1 MAAVNSLTLVDTAD
15 LHDRL
20 DNENPLVLLDCRF
33 DLFDLGLGRR
43 LFDDD
48 HIPGAQYV
56 DLNQDLSDI
65 IKPGVTG
72 RHPLPQRDVFLKTAA
87 AWGISDD
94 TQVIAYD
101 ADNGAYAARL
111 WWMMRWLG
119 HANVSVL
126 NGGFAAWC
134 GEQRVVSKDLHHLP
148 KGFLSQR
155 QPITRQVNAKDL
167 LSKPEAIIDAR
178 DRKRFSGE
186 SEPVDPIAGHIPG
199 AICMP
204 FTENMA
210 DGKFKPKAALLAQYD
225 QAGISPSQAPI
236 CYCGSGVTAAH
247 HILALKHAG
256 FPEPSLYP
264 GSWSEWIN
272 QPEHPIETGD

>member
-1 MAAVNSLTLVDTAD
+1 MAANSTTLINTAE
-15 LHDRL
+15 LQECL
-20 DNENPLVLLDCRF
+20 DAETRPVLLDCRF
-33 DLFDLGLGRR
+33 DLFDVNLGRR

-56 DLNQDLSDI
+56 DLNQDLSDA

-72 RHPLPQRDVFLKTAA
+72 RHPLPPRDVFMSTAA
-87 AWGISDD
+87 GWGISND
-94 TQVIAYD
+94 TRVIAYD
-101 ADNGAYAARL
+101 ADSGAYAARL

-119 HANVSVL
+119 HTNTAVL
-126 NGGFAAWC
+126 NGGFAAWR
-134 GEQRVVSKDLHHLP
+134 GEQRAVSQDRLHLP
-148 KGFLSQR
+148 KGSLSQR
-155 QPITRQVNAKDL
+155 LPITRQINAKQL
-167 LSKPEAIIDAR
+167 LATDDAIIDAR

-186 SEPVDPIAGHIPG
+186 NEPVDPIAGHIPG

-210 DGKFKPKAALLAQYD
+210 DGKFKSEAALLAQYGR
-225 QAGISPSQAPI
+225 AGISPEQTPI
-236 CYCGSGVTAAH
+236 CYCGSGVTATH
-247 HILALKHAG
+247 HILALIHAG

-264 GSWSEWIN
+264 GSWSEWIT